1 MVRCLVGMLVMVLGM
16 TGCGAGAAR
25 SELRMEPKARK
36 LIAMH
41 VDRMVAEAYPD
52 ADAPGCAVLVRVD
65 GETIFARGYGRA
77 HLETGEP
84 ITPETHFRLASVSKQ
99 FTASATLRLVE
110 QGRLRLDESLTDIF
124 PDFPA
129 YGRAITVRH
138 LLDHTSGLRAY
149 EGLMPRGTTV
159 PILDAGVLE
168 LLAAQD
174 SGMFLPGEQYS
185 YSNSGYAVLAMIVEA
200 RSGKRFA
207 DFLHDEFFAPLGM
220 DGTVAFENGRSEV
233 PRRAYG
239 YRRNDD
245 GTWRFADQSMTSS
258 VLGDGG
264 IYCSATNYAR
274 WADAHFAGRVLREDL
289 HRQAWTRSAT
299 NDGTP
304 IGYGFGW
311 YLEEVDGI
319 SRVFH
324 TGSTTGFNNSA
335 RLVPS
340 HRLCVVFL
348 SNRTGTEPAA
358 LAADIER
365 LVLETLARTGAKP

>member
-1 MVRCLVGMLVMVLGM
+1 
-16 TGCGAGAAR
+16 
-25 SELRMEPKARK
+25 METKARK
-36 LIAMH
+36 LIAMR
-41 VDRMVAEAYPD
+41 VDRMVTEAFPD
-52 ADAPGCAVLVRVD
+52 ADAPGCVVLVRVG
-65 GETIFARGYGRA
+65 GETIFSRGYGRA
-77 HLETGEP
+77 NLETGEP
-84 ITPETHFRLASVSKQ
+84 NTPQTHFRLASVSKQ

-110 QGRLRLDESLTDIF
+110 QGHLRLDESLADIF

-138 LLDHTSGLRAY
+138 LLNHTSGLRAY
-149 EGLMPRGTTV
+149 EGLMPRDTTV

-168 LLAAQD
+168 LLKAQD
-174 SGMFLPGEQYS
+174 SGIFAPGEQYS

-207 DFLHDEFFAPLGM
+207 DFLHDEFFVPLGM
-220 DGTVAFENGRSEV
+220 TGTVAFERGRSEV
-233 PRRAYG
+233 PNRAYG

-245 GTWRFADQSMTSS
+245 GSWRFADQSMTSS

-264 IYCSATNYAR
+264 IYCSAENYAR
-274 WADAHFAGRVLREDL
+274 WADALLDGRVLRQDL
-289 HRQAWTRSAT
+289 HRLAWTRSTT
-299 NDGTP
+299 NDGSP

-319 SRVFH
+319 PRVFH

-340 HRLCVVFL
+340 HRVCVVFL
-348 SNRTGTEPAA
+348 SNRTGPEPAA
-358 LAADIER
+358 LAAEIER
-365 LVLETLARTGAKP
+365 LVLETMNRTEPPHPRHFRE